1 MKTARCSW
9 NLPKSE
15 QVDLELRS
23 FCHMY
28 WPHGQKFIS
37 MLRNRKHL
45 QTRPSRSLINQYSCN
60 FFFFFKFCIKIRLQ
74 KCQPQPSTAGS
85 QLDLFS
91 TLVNPDFT
99 HLDQDLQVM
108 PKPANPNPTSSTS
121 RLPLSQKHM
130 SAVSGTEGTWW
141 TKPQVFFILPTFP
154 NTRWDYFCFSR
165 GFQ

>member
-1 MKTARCSW
+1 
-9 NLPKSE
+9 
-15 QVDLELRS
+15 
-23 FCHMY
+23 
-28 WPHGQKFIS
+28 

-45 QTRPSRSLINQYSCN
+45 QRRPSRSLMHHHAI
-60 FFFFFKFCIKIRLQ
+60 FFFFKFCIKIRLQ

-130 SAVSGTEGTWW
+130 SAVSGLLTLKAPGEQNLKFSLYCPLSPTPDGIIFVSAE
-141 TKPQVFFILPTFP
+141 VFNNAKVSIEQFVVL
-154 NTRWDYFCFSR
+154 NKH
-165 GFQ
+165 